1 MILVFGQSGQVGRE
15 LQVLDNI
22 VTLSRN
28 EADLSN
34 PTSCENIIRKH
45 NPEAVIN
52 AAAYTDVDLAEKE
65 EALATII
72 NGNAPIS
79 MAKVCAEFAIPFVHI
94 STDYVFDG
102 MGDEPWKPYHP
113 TNPQNAYGR
122 SKLIGEKGIIS
133 SGANY
138 AILRCPWIISAN
150 GKNFI
155 KTILNLSK
163 TKDKLSIVSDQIGA
177 PTPASD
183 VARACY
189 KIALELCNNSD
200 KSGIYHFSGMPY
212 VSWYDFAKEIFFQV
226 KQNVDLNP
234 ILSVDYTSTAKRP
247 LNSRLECSDIQRQ
260 FGINLPYWKKNLK
273 TILRELGEQ

>member
-79 MAKVCAEFAIPFVHI
+79 MAKACAEISIPFVHI

-102 MGDEPWKPYHP
+102 MGDEPWKPNHP

-122 SKLIGEKGIIS
+122 SKLVGEKGIIS

-155 KTILNLSK
+155 KTMLNLSK
-163 TKDKLSIVSDQIGA
+163 NKDELSIVSDQIGA

-183 VARACY
+183 VANACY

-200 KSGIYHFSGMPY
+200 KSGIYHFSGMPF
-212 VSWYDFAKEIFFQV
+212 VSWYDFAKEIFSQV
-226 KQNVDLNP
+226 KQNVDLTP
-234 ILSVDYTSTAKRP
+234 ILSVDYNSTAKRP

-273 TILRELGEQ
+273 TILKELGER

>member
-72 NGNAPIS
+72 NGNAPTS
-79 MAKVCAEFAIPFVHI
+79 MAKVCAEISIPFVHI

-102 MGDEPWKPYHP
+102 MGDEPWKPNHP

-122 SKLIGEKGIIS
+122 SKLVGEKGIIS

-155 KTILNLSK
+155 KTMLNLSK
-163 TKDKLSIVSDQIGA
+163 NKDKLSIVSDQIGA

-183 VARACY
+183 VANACY

-200 KSGIYHFSGMPY
+200 KSGIYHFSGMPF

-226 KQNVDLNP
+226 KQNVDLTP
-234 ILSVDYTSTAKRP
+234 ILSVDYNSTAKRP

-273 TILRELGEQ
+273 TILKELGER